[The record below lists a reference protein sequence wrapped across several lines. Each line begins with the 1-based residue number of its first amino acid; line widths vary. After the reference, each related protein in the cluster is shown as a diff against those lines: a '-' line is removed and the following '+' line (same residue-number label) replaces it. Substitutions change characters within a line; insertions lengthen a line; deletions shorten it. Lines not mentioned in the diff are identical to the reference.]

1 MTYAVLASIFDIGFS
16 LFHLMFW
23 RLFGWPSTL
32 ASSGKINTAVTQT
45 LNVMLTYCFFA
56 YGAALFW
63 WREDENSGALALAGA
78 GFWLLRAIL
87 QPVLFSA
94 RHRLSVVLTIA
105 FLVGAALHAAA
116 VLVHP

>member
-1 MTYAVLASIFDIGFS
+1 MTYAVVASIFDIGFG

-32 ASSGKINTAVTQT
+32 ASSGTINTAVTQT

-63 WREDENSGALALAGA
+63 LRADENMGVLALAGA
-78 GFWLLRAIL
+78 GFWLLRAVL

-94 RHRLSVVLTIA
+94 RNRVSIVLAIA
-105 FLVGAALHAAA
+105 FLVGAALHATAGLA
-116 VLVHP
+116 HP

>member
-1 MTYAVLASIFDIGFS
+1 MTYAVLASIFDIGFG

-32 ASSGKINTAVTQT
+32 ASSGTINTAVTQT

-56 YGAALFW
+56 YGVALFW
-63 WREDENSGALALAGA
+63 LRADENMGVLAMAGA

-87 QPVLFSA
+87 QPILFSA
-94 RHRLSVVLTIA
+94 RNRLSIVLTII
-105 FLVGAALHAAA
+105 FLVGAALHATAA
-116 VLVHP
+116 LANP